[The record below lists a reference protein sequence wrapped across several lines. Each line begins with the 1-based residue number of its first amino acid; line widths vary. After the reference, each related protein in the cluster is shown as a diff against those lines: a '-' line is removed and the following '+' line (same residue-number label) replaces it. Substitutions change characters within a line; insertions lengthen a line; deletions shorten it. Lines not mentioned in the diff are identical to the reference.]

1 MKVYKNNLVLFFK
14 DILIGSYPLTDLKT
28 YERYKEQGNL
38 LILESLKA
46 NIPIKSQIYTYLLF
60 CNQILRRKKEGLS
73 IWRSDFNML
82 LNCIFALI
90 KLKILEEEDSVLI
103 VRKKKSKYNI
113 KNGWRLP
120 KKENIYLGCR
130 RN

>member
-14 DILIGSYPLTDLKT
+14 DLLIGSYPLNDLKT

-46 NIPIKSQIYTYLLF
+46 NIPIKSQIYTYILF
-60 CNQILRRKKEGLS
+60 CNQILRRKKEGLG
-73 IWRSDFNML
+73 IWGSDYQML

-90 KLKILEEEDSVLI
+90 KLKILEEDDSVLI
-103 VRKKKSKYNI
+103 VRKKNKKKSI
-113 KNGWRLP
+113 
-120 KKENIYLGCR
+120 
-130 RN
+130 

>member
-14 DILIGSYPLTDLKT
+14 DLLIGSYPITDLKT

-46 NIPIKSQIYTYLLF
+46 NIPIKSQIYTYSLF
-60 CNQILRRKKEGLS
+60 CNQILRRKKEGLG
-73 IWRSDFNML
+73 IWRSDYEML

-90 KLKILEEEDSVLI
+90 KLEILDEDNSVLI
-103 VRKKKSKYNI
+103 VKKNKKKRN
-113 KNGWRLP
+113 
-120 KKENIYLGCR
+120 EN
-130 RN
+130 